1 MLKKL
6 YYKISVAF
14 DTILSILLRILLT
27 AIVICLLLAIGH
39 NSVKMVEIF
48 GENAK
53 YKKVYPI
60 DDPFVMNTHVYGENN
75 EETLVILPAFGLQ
88 EPVLQY
94 KGLAQALSD
103 KYKVVVVDYYGYGY
117 STDVKKDRTNALIAE
132 EIKTLLDQVKVYR
145 YLIVAEGTSN
155 LYAMEFANMYPEA
168 VAGIIT
174 INGEL
179 PSNVTEEKLKQ
190 EYDDNVQNIKIGHY
204 AEIVGF
210 GRIMSYLKPENFG
223 IKQLF
228 DAGVYDAQDM
238 SELRNR
244 IACAY
249 ITGDMVEEYKNL
261 YNNKNAL
268 YGSKYDSSTP
278 VLQIISSDVISE
290 YEDKVSNGD
299 LEKNVVQYASDLISN
314 EGIQKITKIDGEK
327 DDLRYLKFK
336 ELGQIIK
343 DFIEGT
349 YSNYISAD
357 YKTSTKKPIETEKKV
372 DSVVPV
378 DNTVVPTTSKPKK
391 EVNYTENEIMRIED
405 NPTTGPNTPVKS
417 VPVTSD
423 GKASRNETTTNSG
436 EVKIDNN
443 IKKVEVELKNQ

>member
-14 DTILSILLRILLT
+14 DTIISIILRFLLI
-27 AIVICLLLAIGH
+27 AIVIGLLLAIGH
-39 NSVKMVEIF
+39 NSLKMVEIF

-60 DDPFVMNTHVYGENN
+60 DEPFVMNSHVYGENN
-75 EETLVILPAFGLQ
+75 EDTIVILPAFGLQ
-88 EPVLQY
+88 EPAIQY
-94 KGLAQALSD
+94 KGLAQALAD

-117 STDVKKDRTNALIAE
+117 STDVKKERTNALIAE
-132 EIKTLLDQVKVYR
+132 EVKTLLDQVKVYR

-155 LYAMEFANMYPEA
+155 LYAMEFANMYPDA

-179 PSNVTEEKLKQ
+179 PSNVTEEKLKE
-190 EYDDNVQNIKIGHY
+190 EYDENVQDIKIGHY

-210 GRIMSYLKPENFG
+210 GRILSYLKPENFG
-223 IKQLF
+223 IKQLYN
-228 DAGVYDAQDM
+228 AGVYDSQDM

-290 YEDKVSNGD
+290 YEDKVSDGD

-314 EGIQKITKIDGEK
+314 ESIHKITKIDGDK
-327 DDLRYLKFK
+327 NDLRYLKYS

-343 DFIEGT
+343 DFISGT

-372 DSVVPV
+372 DTDVPV
-378 DNTVVPTTSKPKK
+378 SDTTEVPTTSTPSK
-391 EVNYTENEIMRIED
+391 ELDYTNKVVTKIDDSMSNR
-405 NPTTGPNTPVKS
+405 TTGKN

-423 GKASRNETTTNSG
+423 GRAARNTTSSSGTDVTNSDII
-436 EVKIDNN
+436 VIDW
-443 IKKVEVELKNQ
+443 